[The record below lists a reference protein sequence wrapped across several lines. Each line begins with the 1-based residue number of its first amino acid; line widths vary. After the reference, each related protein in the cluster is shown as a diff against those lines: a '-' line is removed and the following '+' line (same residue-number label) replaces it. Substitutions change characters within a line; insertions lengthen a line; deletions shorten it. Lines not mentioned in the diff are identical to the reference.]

1 MEHRPL
7 SPAAHPS
14 GRSACLTVACGV
26 LLGVLTLLPGPV
38 RAAAPAAASRAA
50 GAPGDGAMPVG
61 SGADSPVIDSPA
73 RDSPAWDNP
82 AGDMPT
88 GDEAELASP
97 PVLPMSPA
105 AASRHP
111 AAATTLASRR
121 LGSLIDRD
129 VVAPDGSHV
138 GQVID
143 VLLDQAGHP
152 AAAVVDVGGFL
163 GVGNRRIAIAWDQF
177 TLGGMTENSPVKLRI
192 GAADVRSA
200 PAYDAASMNVTVVH
214 GPPPPPAPP
223 PVEAAP
229 PPVSVEAQP
238 QPQPQQPQLP
248 PAPPVPDSSGH
259 GGGPADPRPHSAR
272 AGQMVR

>member
-1 MEHRPL
+1 MAMEHRPL

-14 GRSACLTVACGV
+14 GRSVRLAAACGA
-26 LLGVLTLLPGPV
+26 LLGVLTLLPVPT
-38 RAAAPAAASRAA
+38 RAADAA
-50 GAPGDGAMPVG
+50 GPGTESPGTESPRTDGAESQGV
-61 SGADSPVIDSPA
+61 DSPA
-73 RDSPAWDNP
+73 Q
-82 AGDMPT
+82 DMPT
-88 GDEAELASP
+88 GDDAELAAP
-97 PVLPMSPA
+97 PILPLASAPA
-105 AASRHP
+105 VRHDAAP
-111 AAATTLASRR
+111 TTLASRR

-143 VLLDQAGHP
+143 VLLDQDGRP

-177 TLGGMTENSPVKLRI
+177 IMGGMTEKSPVKLRI

-214 GPPPPPAPP
+214 GPPPPPPAPP
-223 PVEAAP
+223 AAPPAEIDP
-229 PPVSVEAQP
+229 PPVSVEVQ
-238 QPQPQQPQLP
+238 
-248 PAPPVPDSSGH
+248 PAPPPAVLPDSSSRGDA
-259 GGGPADPRPHSAR
+259 PANPRPPSAR